1 MGGRIA
7 QERVRRVQPIEGGVR
22 LDCELGIRDFA
33 AVVLAAGAWSK
44 ELARQIG
51 DRVQLDTERGYHLN
65 IEPGNAGELRRPVV
79 FPERGF
85 VLAPMLDR
93 DPPDQRCRTG
103 GP

>member
-1 MGGRIA
+1 
-7 QERVRRVQPIEGGVR
+7 VR